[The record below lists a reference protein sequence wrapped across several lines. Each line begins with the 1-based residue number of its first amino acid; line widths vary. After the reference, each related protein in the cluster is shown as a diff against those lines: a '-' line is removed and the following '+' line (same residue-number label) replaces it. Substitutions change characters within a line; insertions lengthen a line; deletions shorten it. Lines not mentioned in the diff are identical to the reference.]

1 MADGSRPV
9 AVVLGVA
16 GAVDSIVDAGVGL
29 AKGDVTL
36 DPTGADA
43 AGAAGGGR
51 VDTTVG
57 LALGAERT

>member
-1 MADGSRPV
+1 MADGSGPV

-43 AGAAGGGR
+43 AGAAGEGVSIPPSG
-51 VDTTVG
+51 
-57 LALGAERT
+57 